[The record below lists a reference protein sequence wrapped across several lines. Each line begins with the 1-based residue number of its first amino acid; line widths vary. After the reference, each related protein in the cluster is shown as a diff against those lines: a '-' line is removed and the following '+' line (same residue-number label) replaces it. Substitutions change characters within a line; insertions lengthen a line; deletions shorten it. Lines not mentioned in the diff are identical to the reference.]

1 MTTEPVLII
10 AYNKPDLLSESLAK
24 LHSLTQG
31 KIYVHIDGPQKNARS
46 NDLFL
51 ECKSIVDNAS
61 LGNPQIISKM
71 REVNLGGQ
79 FGVLEA
85 IDWFFENET
94 FGIILEEDIGFGDGI
109 FQFVSRYKLEVTE
122 SKRFSLCFFNPG
134 MELGGDFI
142 LNHWLPWGWA
152 TNAENWLAIA
162 GEVRNPKITVK
173 STLTGNPASRFAVRH
188 YLNSI
193 IKKVKFGKIKTWDAQ
208 VHAALL
214 NNRSSC
220 VFPSK
225 SLTKHLGISP
235 EATHADLVDWW
246 KQINVSEYEGGTL
259 IDIDDSNNKEFEKLW
274 RMSRKAILSNTL
286 HSFLRIFRRNR
297 S

>member
-1 MTTEPVLII
+1 MTREPILII

-24 LHSLTQG
+24 LHSITQG
-31 KIYVHIDGPQKNARS
+31 KIYVHIDGPKENARS
-46 NDLFL
+46 KDLFL
-51 ECKSIVDNAS
+51 ECKSVVKNAS
-61 LGNPQIISKM
+61 LKNPQIISKV

-94 FGIILEEDIGFGDGI
+94 FGIILEEDIGFGNGI
-109 FQFVSRYKLEVTE
+109 FQFVSHYKSQVIEN
-122 SKRFSLCFFNPG
+122 KRFALCFFNPG
-134 MELGGDFI
+134 IELDKDFI
-142 LNHWLPWGWA
+142 LSHWLPWGWA

-162 GEVRNPKITVK
+162 GEVRNPEIIVK
-173 STLTGNPASRFAVRH
+173 RTFNGSPASRFAVRH

-193 IKKVKFGKIKTWDAQ
+193 IKKVKFGKVRTWDAQ

-214 NNRSSC
+214 NHRFTC

-225 SLTKHLGISP
+225 SLTRHLGIRP

-246 KQINVSEYEGGTL
+246 EHINISEYEGGEL
-259 IDIDDSNNKEFEKLW
+259 VGLDDSNNKEFEKLW
-274 RMSRKAILSNTL
+274 RMSRKALLSNTL
-286 HSFLRIFRRNR
+286 HSFLSMFGSNR
-297 S
+297 L

>member
-1 MTTEPVLII
+1 MTTEPILII

-31 KIYVHIDGPQKNARS
+31 KIYVHIDGPQENAQS
-46 NDLFL
+46 KDLFL
-51 ECKSIVDNAS
+51 ECKSIVENAS
-61 LGNPQIISKM
+61 LRNPQVISKV

-79 FGVLEA
+79 YGVLEA
-85 IDWFFENET
+85 IDWFFECET

-109 FQFVSRYKLEVTE
+109 FQFVSRYKSEVTE
-122 SKRFSLCFFNPG
+122 GNRFALCFFNPG
-134 MELGGDFI
+134 IELNQDFI

-152 TNAENWLAIA
+152 TSAENWLAIA
-162 GEVRNPKITVK
+162 QEVRNLEITVK
-173 STLTGNPASRFAVRH
+173 CTSVKSPASRFAVRH

-214 NNRSSC
+214 NRRFNC

-225 SLTKHLGISP
+225 SLTKHLGIRP

-246 KQINVSEYEGGTL
+246 KHIKVSEYEVGTL
-259 IDIDDSNNKEFEKLW
+259 MDLDDSNNKEFEKLW
-274 RMSRKAILSNTL
+274 RMSRKALLSNIL
-286 HSFLRIFRRNR
+286 HSFLRIIRGKRL
-297 S
+297 